1 MAKVSSKLA
10 ALLTTLSLTCVGT
23 IVGVVPAFAD
33 QPITTQPY
41 TTILGIDQLH
51 AQGLDGTG
59 VKIAVIDGPVDTT
72 VPELQGV
79 TVIKKSFC
87 NIDYKP
93 SSIAHATEIASILAS
108 PYYGWAPKATIL
120 NYAKPST
127 DEIPDG
133 ETPISAWPDCT
144 AQGVTQSMGYQVE
157 QALNDGAD
165 VISISQAGGV
175 DASMVYPL
183 VRAALKGVPVV
194 MGVGNDGQGMI
205 ADTASANTVVAVG
218 AVDASGQRASYSNW
232 GDGLSVMA
240 YGGPVA
246 ARDPDSTGKLSVI
259 TPSTQGTSFST
270 PMVAGALALAKQKW
284 PNANGNQLERVMFDV
299 IDGVADHASAQPST
313 GMGFGVLNAPLL
325 VTTDPSSYSTDNVLT
340 QKASGT
346 RPYPDDFTAYQ
357 NGTADPVGALGDN
370 DYVYRGCD
378 PSILK
383 YGIPSGTKVEA
394 STAPECQPSPSS
406 PQTSDSPTP
415 GDQPGANIPWGLIG
429 AGAAIIVVLAVAVTL
444 LTRRRKPGPP
454 APPMPPMPQ
463 HWPPTYTQPPIPPG
477 WTPTTTPGTWPATPN
492 PPQAP
497 PHQPPPYP
505 GPYPVQQPHPG
516 PPGVVAPT
524 IAPITGQTLTRTV
537 GPPRRST

>member
-10 ALLTTLSLTCVGT
+10 ALLTTFSLTCVGT
-23 IVGVVPAFAD
+23 MVGVVPAFAD

-79 TVIKKSFC
+79 TVIKKAFC
-87 NIDYKP
+87 PVNYKP
-93 SSIAHATEIASILAS
+93 ATVAHATAMASILAS

-120 NYAKPST
+120 NYAAPT
-127 DEIPDG
+127 TAEMPDG
-133 ETPISAWPDCT
+133 ETSNSAWPDCA
-144 AQGVTQSMGYQVE
+144 AQGGTELMGYQVE

-165 VISISQAGGV
+165 VISISQGGK
-175 DASMVYPL
+175 DPDSSMVYAL

-194 MGVGNDGQGMI
+194 MGVGNDSQPFIDG
-205 ADTASANTVVAVG
+205 TASPNTVVSVG

-232 GDGLSVMA
+232 GDGLSIMA
-240 YGGPVA
+240 FGGPMTV
-246 ARDPDSTGKLSVI
+246 RSPDSSGALSKISADV
-259 TPSTQGTSFST
+259 SGTSIST

-313 GMGFGVLNAPLL
+313 GMGFGILNAPLL
-325 VTTDPSSYSTDNVLT
+325 VATDPASYSTDNVLT

-346 RPYPDDFTAYQ
+346 RPKPDDFTAYQ
-357 NGTADPVGALGDN
+357 NGTADPFWTSGDN

-378 PSILK
+378 PMILK
-383 YGIPSGTKVEA
+383 YGIPSGMKVEA

-406 PQTSDSPTP
+406 PQTTDSPTP
-415 GDQPGANIPWGLIG
+415 VDQPGASIPWGLIG
-429 AGAAIIVVLAVAVTL
+429 VGAGVAIIVVLAVAVTL

-463 HWPPTYTQPPIPPG
+463 HWPPTYTQPPAA
-477 WTPTTTPGTWPATPN
+477 WPTPN

-497 PHQPPPYP
+497 P
-505 GPYPVQQPHPG
+505 YPVQQPYPG
-516 PPGVVAPT
+516 PPIPYQPPNPPT
-524 IAPITGQTLTRTV
+524 
-537 GPPRRST
+537 GPQ